1 MAVNAGT
8 AVNTAGSGY
17 TPALSLHDVAVGYR
31 GRALL
36 SDVTLDIPGGSVLC
50 LLGPN
55 GVGKTTLFKA
65 ILGLL
70 PTQAGS
76 IRLGGRATSSM
87 SRVEL
92 SRQVAY
98 VPQGA
103 EESFGYRVFDVVLL
117 GRAAWLGWRGA
128 PGPQDRDIVRD
139 CLERLEIRDIAEAN
153 FMELSGGQRQLVLIA
168 RALAQ
173 QPQVLMMD
181 EPTAN
186 LDLGNEARVL
196 RAVRDLAAEGMTVV
210 VTTHRP
216 DHAFAVAHTAVLLQP
231 QGTYRCGPVEEVLT
245 AEAMRQA
252 YGVEVSVAA
261 ASMPS
266 GAQVM
271 HCVPV
276 L

>member
-1 MAVNAGT
+1 M
-8 AVNTAGSGY
+8 S
-17 TPALSLHDVAVGYR
+17 ALSLQGVAVGYR

-36 SDVTLDIPGGSVLC
+36 ADLTLDVAAGTVLC

-65 ILGLL
+65 ILGLI
-70 PTQAGS
+70 PTLAGTIS
-76 IRLGGRATSSM
+76 VAGRPTASM

-92 SRQVAY
+92 SRQIAY

-128 PGPQDRDIVRD
+128 PGPRDREIVQE
-139 CLERLEIRDIAEAN
+139 CLERLDIAELAEAN

-173 QPQVLMMD
+173 QPRVLMMD

-216 DHAFAVAHTAVLLQP
+216 EHAFAVARTAVLLQP
-231 QGTYRCGPVEEVLT
+231 LGSYRSGDVQDVLT
-245 AEAMRQA
+245 PEAMQDA
-252 YGVEVSVAA
+252 YGVGVSVTAA
-261 ASMPS
+261 QLPD
-266 GAQVM
+266 GRQVL